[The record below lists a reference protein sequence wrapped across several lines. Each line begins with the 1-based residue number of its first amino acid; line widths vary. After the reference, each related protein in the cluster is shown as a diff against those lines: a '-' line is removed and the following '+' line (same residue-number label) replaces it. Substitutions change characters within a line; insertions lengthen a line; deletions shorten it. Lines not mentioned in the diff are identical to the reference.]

1 MEVNNI
7 GPSVM
12 KIRHI
17 MIERVVTAKADT
29 TIESAIKTLDEK
41 HIGSIVITDD
51 EGKCEGIFTERD
63 AIRAIA
69 QNVSL
74 STPLKEVMT
83 KNPITIW
90 EDASFA
96 EAMALIVSHGIRHLP
111 AVDEEKRL
119 VGMLSIRN
127 FLDEIVGIAR

>member
-1 MEVNNI
+1 
-7 GPSVM
+7 M

-29 TIESAIKTLDEK
+29 TVESAIKTLDEK

-51 EGKCEGIFTERD
+51 EGKCKGIFTERD
-63 AIRAIA
+63 AIRVIA
-69 QNVSL
+69 RNISL
-74 STPLKEVMT
+74 STPLNKVMT

-90 EDASFA
+90 DGASFA

-111 AVDEEKRL
+111 AVDEKKRL

-127 FLDEIVGIAR
+127 FLDEIIGIAR

>member
-1 MEVNNI
+1 
-7 GPSVM
+7 
-12 KIRHI
+12 

-29 TIESAIKTLDEK
+29 TVESAIKTLDEK

-51 EGKCEGIFTERD
+51 EGKCKGIFTERD
-63 AIRAIA
+63 AIRVIA
-69 QNVSL
+69 RGISL
-74 STPLKEVMT
+74 STPLSKVMT

-90 EDASFA
+90 EEASFA

-111 AVDEEKRL
+111 AVDEKKRL